1 MDRRSFL
8 KKTAVAAAGISI
20 VPSHVLGGIHVP
32 PSDTVYMA
40 GIGVGGRGLG
50 VLKGLRNT
58 GQVKFV
64 ALADVSDKRGAEAY
78 GLEPKAKT
86 YRDFRKIYEW
96 FLWVRSGRGA
106 QEVTQY

>member
-1 MDRRSFL
+1 MDRRSFI
-8 KKTAVAAAGISI
+8 KKSAAAAAGISI
-20 VPSHVLGGIHVP
+20 IPAHVLGGALHTA

-64 ALADVSDKRGAEAY
+64 ALADVSDKQGAKAY
-78 GLEPKAKT
+78 ELEPGAKR
-86 YRDFRKIYEW
+86 YRDFRRNI
-96 FLWVRSGRGA
+96 
-106 QEVTQY
+106 

>member
-8 KKTAVAAAGISI
+8 KKTAVAAAGVTI
-20 VPSHVLGGIHVP
+20 VPSYVLGGIHVP

-78 GLEPKAKT
+78 NLEPGAKT
-86 YRDFRKIYEW
+86 YREI
-96 FLWVRSGRGA
+96 GRA
-106 QEVTQY
+106 HV